1 LTAPLMKAV
10 HLATVQVYQNNQ
22 LIQSI
27 QINDNVQIQEAN
39 IFERFFMWFKGLF
52 SLFGHDDRSVK
63 LYPLN

>member
-39 IFERFFMWFKGLF
+39 IFERFFMWFKGCFRYLVMMIEV
-52 SLFGHDDRSVK
+52 SNSTH
-63 LYPLN
+63 